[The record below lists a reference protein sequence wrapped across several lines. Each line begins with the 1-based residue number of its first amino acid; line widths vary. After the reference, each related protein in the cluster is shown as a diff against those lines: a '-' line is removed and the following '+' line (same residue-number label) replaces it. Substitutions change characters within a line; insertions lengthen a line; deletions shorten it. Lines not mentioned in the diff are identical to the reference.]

1 MKRERPSKLFENSP
15 EEKLLVRTVSQSQN
29 CPAGEALVRMVS
41 KNCPEREVLVRMVSQ
56 NCPEG
61 EILVRMVSQNYPE
74 GENFT
79 FCLLVSDLVLCKN
92 LL

>member
-41 KNCPEREVLVRMVSQ
+41 KNCPEGEV
-56 NCPEG
+56 
-61 EILVRMVSQNYPE
+61 LVRMVSQNYPE
-74 GENFT
+74 GEDFI